1 MISNYTNKTFS
12 LIILIALINLLF
24 STFFLLQLGR
34 PFLYYEYI
42 LIPLFFS
49 FFKNYFFRFFAVL
62 ILFVSDLLI
71 TVSKIYYFDAFNFL
85 QKLNSI
91 FISSFKLK
99 TWLLILI
106 TFIFIILLIHLLVK
120 KSILVSVNIS
130 KNDKKFGFY
139 FFSIGFTI
147 IFCIDTFFG
156 SSNLNYKPNGKLNYN
171 FSQPMATQL
180 FQDAKI
186 YFNKYLKVSQIK
198 DFKNIRESQS
208 ISFKYLINDT
218 SSKQALIIVESWGL
232 DRDLIN
238 RNKQLKSLF
247 DLDSFGYKIQF
258 DSSLFFGGTTS
269 AEVRELYN
277 KSGEAYY
284 SIIQNSS
291 SDALSLPQ
299 NKNSNGYNTISLQ
312 SFSGYYS
319 NGHHFRKIAGFNQI
333 KDFSFFK
340 GSAPLNYNNHYIS
353 VNDETVFDYGFK
365 LLSTQKKV
373 FLYMLTINTHLPFRA
388 QGNKSELQ
396 SQYNRI
402 TEQFAHLAKLL
413 KQYPVNKLVIV
424 GDHPP
429 PFYTRKE
436 LDQYSSKFVPAVII
450 THN

>member
-1 MISNYTNKTFS
+1 MISNSTNKTFL
-12 LIILIALINLLF
+12 LIVLIVLINLLF
-24 STFFLLQLGR
+24 STFYLLQLGR

-106 TFIFIILLIHLLVK
+106 SFIFIILLIHLLVK
-120 KSILVSVNIS
+120 KSVLNSVNIS

-139 FFSIGFTI
+139 FFSIGFII

-156 SSNLNYKPNGKLNYN
+156 SSSLNYKPNGKLNYN

-198 DFKNIRESQS
+198 DFKNQRDDQS
-208 ISFKYLINDT
+208 ISFKYLNNDT
-218 SSKQALIIVESWGL
+218 SSKQALIILESWGL
-232 DRDLIN
+232 NRDFMK
-238 RNKQLKSLF
+238 RNEQLKSIF

-284 SIIQNSS
+284 SIIQNGS
-291 SDALSLPQ
+291 SDAISLPQ
-299 NKNSNGYNTISLQ
+299 RKKNKGYNTISLQ

-319 NGHHFRKIAGFNQI
+319 NGYHFRKIAGFNQI
-333 KDFSFFK
+333 KDFTFFK
-340 GSAPLNYNNHYIS
+340 DYTPLNFNNHYIS
-353 VNDETVFDYGFK
+353 VNDETVLDYGLK
-365 LLSTQKKV
+365 LISTQKKA
-373 FLYMLTINTHLPFRA
+373 FLYVLTINTHLPFRA

-402 TEQFAHLAKLL
+402 TEQFTHLAKLL

>member
-1 MISNYTNKTFS
+1 MISNSTNKTFS
-12 LIILIALINLLF
+12 LIVLIVLINLLF
-24 STFFLLQLGR
+24 STFFLLQIVR
-34 PFLYYEYI
+34 PFLYYEYL
-42 LIPLFFS
+42 LIPFFFS

-99 TWLLILI
+99 TWLLII
-106 TFIFIILLIHLLVK
+106 MSFIIIILLIHLLVK
-120 KSILVSVNIS
+120 KSRLNSVNIS
-130 KNDKKFGFY
+130 KNDKKFGF
-139 FFSIGFTI
+139 FFFIIGFGMT
-147 IFCIDTFFG
+147 FCIDTFFG

-198 DFKNIRESQS
+198 EFKNIKDGQS
-208 ISFKYLINDT
+208 ISFKYLANDT
-218 SSKQALIIVESWGL
+218 SSKQALIILESWGL
-232 DRDLIN
+232 NRDVSN

-284 SIIQNSS
+284 SIIQNGS
-291 SDALSLPQ
+291 SDAISLPQ

-319 NGHHFRKIAGFNQI
+319 NGYHFRKIAGFNQI
-333 KDFSFFK
+333 KDFSYFK
-340 GSAPLNYNNHYIS
+340 DSGPINFNNHYIS

-365 LLSTQKKV
+365 LLFNQKKA
-373 FLYMLTINTHLPFRA
+373 FLYVLTINTHLPFRA
-388 QGNKSELQ
+388 EENKSELQ
-396 SQYNRI
+396 SQSIRI
-402 TEQFAHLAKLL
+402 TEQFTHLAKLL

-436 LDQYSSKFVPAVII
+436 LDRYSSKFVPAVII
-450 THN
+450 THK